1 MAEVM
6 GPDWKPQTQKKKG
19 EKDVKGEKEEDEV
32 KFPASRGSRREFPAT
47 EAEYRKGQQLH
58 WEEEEE
64 EEEED

>member
-6 GPDWKPQTQKKKG
+6 GPGWKPKTQRKGKKG
-19 EKDVKGEKEEDEV
+19 KKGVKGEKEEDEV

-64 EEEED
+64 EE